1 MWIAPVLLFP
11 SHDTFLIGALLFLN
25 KDIPSLKNIFRILI
39 MKTIV
44 FIIKD

>member
-1 MWIAPVLLFP
+1 
-11 SHDTFLIGALLFLN
+11 LN